1 MATTIVKDV
10 LGLIELKNWKSV
22 KVNLSRLSVPDL
34 CQILFQVSEH
44 ERGLIFRYLSREKS
58 SSVFSYLEL
67 EEQNLLLKSL
77 TNQETRHLLA
87 SMPPDDR
94 TQLLSEL
101 PSAVTLRL
109 FELLS
114 TDDRE
119 ESRML
124 LGYPE
129 ESIGRIMTP
138 DFVKVRETW
147 SVAQSL
153 EHIRFYGQNS
163 ETINIVYIVNETG
176 KLLGSTRLR
185 TLILMEP
192 TDIVEDHT
200 EYESDI
206 SLSALADQEEAVNA
220 MRKYDVMALPVV
232 DSENDLIGIVTFDD
246 IMDVAEEE
254 ATEDMQKSASV
265 NPLKEGYHRASV
277 RALYAKRVGWLVI
290 LVVLSILSSSV
301 IKNFTGRLNP
311 LLITSL
317 IAFVPLLLG
326 AGGNAGSQASTLV
339 IRALVTNDIQ
349 YNDILKTVLKEI
361 GVGLLLGMTLGF
373 IAAIIAYFQSS
384 NILGIASTVGL
395 SMLSIVMT
403 ANLIGMSLPF
413 ILSKIKIDPAVAS
426 APLIATLTDVSGLVI
441 YFSIAMVIIGLEI

>member
-1 MATTIVKDV
+1 MPAAIVDDV
-10 LGLIELKNWKSV
+10 ISLIELKNWKSV
-22 KVNLSRLSVPDL
+22 KTNLSRVSVPDL

-58 SSVFSYLEL
+58 SAVFSYLEP

-101 PSAVTLRL
+101 PSTVTLRL
-109 FELLS
+109 FELLNS
-114 TDDRE
+114 DDRE
-119 ESRML
+119 EARML

-147 SVAQSL
+147 SVLQAI
-153 EHIRFYGQNS
+153 EHIRFYGKDS
-163 ETINIVYIVNETG
+163 ETINIVYIVNEFG
-176 KLLGSTRLR
+176 KLLGSIRLR
-185 TLILMEP
+185 TLILVDPAE
-192 TDIVEDHT
+192 IVKDHT
-200 EYESDI
+200 EYQRDI

-277 RALYAKRVGWLVI
+277 RALYAKRVGWLII

-301 IKNFTGRLNP
+301 ITNFDAASYTYQPGDTICLEAGLWSSVTIKDFHGCYFRWLMFPFP
-311 LLITSL
+311 L
-317 IAFVPLLLG
+317 
-326 AGGNAGSQASTLV
+326 
-339 IRALVTNDIQ
+339 
-349 YNDILKTVLKEI
+349 
-361 GVGLLLGMTLGF
+361 
-373 IAAIIAYFQSS
+373 
-384 NILGIASTVGL
+384 
-395 SMLSIVMT
+395 
-403 ANLIGMSLPF
+403 
-413 ILSKIKIDPAVAS
+413 
-426 APLIATLTDVSGLVI
+426 
-441 YFSIAMVIIGLEI
+441 